1 MPKKEKKM
9 DDIIRL
15 LNEIADHE
23 FYGKRRRVPIVIAT
37 MFDLTSIATT
47 LIKDGVDVNEPGLK
61 DKTALFLAA
70 ARGHHHM
77 CSILLEAGADQSFAS
92 YGLTPLDVAK
102 RLNFPNIVHLLSNWK
117 DRHTTER
124 QDE

>member
-1 MPKKEKKM
+1 MTSTNHGRTTKPKKETKT

-23 FYGKRRRVPIVIAT
+23 FYGKRRRVPIVIAA

-47 LIKDGVDVNEPGLK
+47 LIKEGVDVNELGPK

-77 CSILLEAGADQSFAS
+77 CSILLEAGS
-92 YGLTPLDVAK
+92 GPK
-102 RLNFPNIVHLLSNWK
+102 H
-117 DRHTTER
+117 
-124 QDE
+124 